1 MELPSLRDLDDP
13 TRYSEPLAL
22 GDADRETLLA
32 QLRMMLIIRFAE
44 ERIGD
49 KVAEGMLKCPCHLGI
64 GQEAIAVG
72 VSAHLRKT
80 DRVFGGHR
88 SHSHYLALGGS
99 LHGLFAEVLGRETGC
114 SKGMGGSMHLYDGSN
129 GFLGSVPIV
138 AATVPL
144 GVGAALAAKKDGRG
158 DVAVAY
164 FGDGASEEG
173 CIHESLNFAAAF
185 GVPIV
190 FVCEN
195 NFFSSH
201 MHIKLRQPSSAIAR
215 FAAAHHIPY
224 EVIDGNDVVTVSR
237 TAEKMVRRARNNE
250 GPGFI
255 EAVTYRWRG
264 HVGPSEDIDV
274 GVKRGTD
281 LPKWKRRDPVRRL
294 FEALEQ
300 ENALTKDQFHQLEQ
314 GVRDEVDLE
323 WRRAEEAPYPPLQNT
338 LSMVYA
344 EGREARGE
352 PSPDVGDLQRVSMP
366 ADEKMWVMDV
376 RR

>member
-13 TRYSEPLAL
+13 SRYSEPLAL
-22 GDADRETLLA
+22 GEADRKTLLA

-44 ERIGD
+44 EQIGD
-49 KVAEGMLKCPCHLGI
+49 KVAEGLLKCPCHLGI

-88 SHSHYLALGGS
+88 SHSHYLAQGGS

-114 SKGMGGSMHLYDGSN
+114 SKGMGGSMHLYDGPN

-144 GVGAALAAKKDGRG
+144 AVGAGLAAKKDKRG
-158 DVAVAY
+158 DVSVAY

-201 MHIKLRQPSSAIAR
+201 MHIKLRQPSSSIAR
-215 FAAAHHIPY
+215 FAAAHHVPY
-224 EVIDGNDVVTVSR
+224 EVIDGNDVVAVSQ
-237 TAEKMVRRARNNE
+237 TADRMVRRARQNE

-281 LPKWKRRDPVRRL
+281 LPQWKRRDPVRRL

-300 ENALTKDQFHQLEQ
+300 ESVLTKEQFDQLQRE
-314 GVRDEVDLE
+314 VRDEIDLE
-323 WRRAEEAPYPPLQNT
+323 WHRAEEAPYPPLQNT

-344 EGREARGE
+344 EGRETRRD
-352 PSPDVGDLQRVSMP
+352 SRTDLGDLRGISVPSE
-366 ADEKMWVMDV
+366 EKMWEIDV